1 MLFIKCNKLKI
12 DTYFL
17 TNEKQVFKKN
27 IYQHNMNVFLKKEYS
42 IQLNHSLNEDQSE
55 TKRKAFNSLNEHV

>member
-27 IYQHNMNVFLKKEYS
+27 IYQHNMNVF
-42 IQLNHSLNEDQSE
+42 
-55 TKRKAFNSLNEHV
+55 